1 MFIPLGT
8 DRPLKRVTKV
18 NHALIGANILVFC
31 VQLLLRRFGQDSYE
45 LAMGWA
51 VLDPQDFHIWGLFSY
66 AFLHN
71 PTSILHILGN
81 MVLLW
86 VFGPNVE
93 DRLGRWW
100 YLAFYLG
107 GAAAAGGLHL
117 AVSDSGVVGASG
129 AISAVCGAYLV
140 LFPRTH
146 IKTLFILIIIGV
158 FSIPA
163 VWFIGAGIAWN
174 LMFVQAQDRVARG
187 AHLGG
192 YAYGMG
198 ISFVLL
204 WTRLLPR
211 EVYDLFSI
219 GRQAARRRQFKEVM
233 RKADSAG
240 PRRDPK
246 KEEKPDP
253 VSDAMM
259 AARAVVSVKIAD
271 EDMDGAAAAYTDL
284 LDRYGKS
291 HPATLLSRRQQ
302 YEIGNHFFR
311 AGDHQNAAVAY
322 ERFVDGYPTDSEA
335 PSVLLLLGVIN
346 ARYLN
351 DPTRAKELITKAIEG
366 LAGEDELSHAREL
379 LKELG

>member
-18 NHALIGANILVFC
+18 NHALIGVNILVFGA
-31 VQLLLRRFGQDSYE
+31 QLLLLRSSQDSYE
-45 LAMGWA
+45 QAMGWA
-51 VLDPQDFHIWGLFSY
+51 VLDPQSFQFWGLFSY
-66 AFLHN
+66 AFLHS
-71 PTSILHILGN
+71 TASIWHILGN
-81 MVLLW
+81 MLFLW

-107 GAAAAGGLHL
+107 GAAASGGLHM
-117 AVSDSGVVGASG
+117 AVSNAPVVGASG

-146 IKTLFILIIIGV
+146 IKTLFMLIFIGV

-174 LMFVQAQDRVARG
+174 LVFSQVQDNVARG

-192 YAYGMG
+192 YAYGIG
-198 ISFVLL
+198 ISLVLL
-204 WTRLLPR
+204 WTRVLPR

-219 GRQAARRRQFKEVM
+219 GRQAARRHQLKDAM
-233 RKADSAG
+233 RKADSSG
-240 PRRDPK
+240 PRRNPK
-246 KEEKPDP
+246 KESKPDAA
-253 VSDAMM
+253 SEAIMQ
-259 AARAVVSVKIAD
+259 ARAAVSTKLAD
-271 EDMDGAAAAYTDL
+271 EDMDGAAAAYKEL
-284 LDRYGKS
+284 LDQYGKS
-291 HPATLLSRRQQ
+291 NPATLLSRRQQ
-302 YEIGNHFFR
+302 YEMGNHFFR

-322 ERFVDGYPTDSEA
+322 ERFIDGYPTDSEA
-335 PSVLLLLGVIN
+335 PSVRLLLGVIN

-351 DPTRAKELITKAIEG
+351 DPIRAKELISKAIEG
-366 LAGEDELSHAREL
+366 LRGEDEIAHAKEL
-379 LKELG
+379 LEELG